1 MQEFRKRTKGSGNL
15 KNRFD
20 DAVELKV
27 VRVTLWGSATLRFK
41 RNLLAENKFM

>member
-27 VRVTLWGSATLRFK
+27 VCVTLWDLPTLRFK
-41 RNLLAENKFM
+41 GNLLALSKFM